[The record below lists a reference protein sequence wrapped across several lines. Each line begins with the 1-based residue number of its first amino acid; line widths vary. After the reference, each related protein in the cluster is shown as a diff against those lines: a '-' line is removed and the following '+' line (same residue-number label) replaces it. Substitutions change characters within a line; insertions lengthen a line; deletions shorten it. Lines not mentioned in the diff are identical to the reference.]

1 MMRSPI
7 PTLRP
12 RPALLPTLLPALLCT
27 LAAGGCAP
35 PEIALPPVAAPGI
48 AAPDITAPDMAAST
62 GGLPLAAYAR
72 PTGEAGVS
80 LRLVSPADTPAHTP
94 AAGP

>member
-1 MMRSPI
+1 MMRPSI
-7 PTLRP
+7 LTLRP
-12 RPALLPTLLPALLCT
+12 RPALLPALLCA
-27 LAAGGCAP
+27 LAAGGCTP
-35 PEIALPPVAAPGI
+35 PGIALPPVAAPDI
-48 AAPDITAPDMAAST
+48 AAPALAAST

-80 LRLVSPADTPAHTP
+80 LRLASPADMP

>member
-12 RPALLPTLLPALLCT
+12 RTALLPALLCT
-27 LAAGGCAP
+27 LAAGCCAP
-35 PEIALPPVAAPGI
+35 PEIALPPVAAPDI
-48 AAPDITAPDMAAST
+48 AAPALAAST
-62 GGLPLAAYAR
+62 DALPLAAYAR

-80 LRLVSPADTPAHTP
+80 LRLMSPDNTP

>member
-12 RPALLPTLLPALLCT
+12 RPALLPALLCT
-27 LAAGGCAP
+27 LAAGCCAP
-35 PEIALPPVAAPGI
+35 PEIALPPI
-48 AAPDITAPDMAAST
+48 TAPDIAAPDMAAD
-62 GGLPLAAYAR
+62 GLPLAAYAR

-80 LRLVSPADTPAHTP
+80 LRLVSPANTPT
-94 AAGP
+94 AGP

>member
-12 RPALLPTLLPALLCT
+12 RTALLPALLCT
-27 LAAGGCAP
+27 LAAGCCAP
-35 PEIALPPVAAPGI
+35 PEIALPPVAAPDI
-48 AAPDITAPDMAAST
+48 AAPALAASAD
-62 GGLPLAAYAR
+62 GLPLAAYAR

-80 LRLVSPADTPAHTP
+80 LRLVSPVPSPANTPT
-94 AAGP
+94 AGP

>member
-1 MMRSPI
+1 MMRAPI

-12 RPALLPTLLPALLCT
+12 RPALRPALLPALLCT

-35 PEIALPPVAAPGI
+35 PEIALPPVAAPDI
-48 AAPDITAPDMAAST
+48 AAPALAAST
-62 GGLPLAAYAR
+62 DGLPLATYAR

-80 LRLVSPADTPAHTP
+80 LRLVSPAPSPALPSADTP